1 MRLTFL
7 WSESAIAAAG
17 DGFAAIEATLLE
29 DVKDIAAHARSWF
42 VHSSPPD
49 GSFPT
54 YLCDGEETGEG
65 WTVTVRVARYEPAT
79 SSEGRQ
85 VMFARPIGPA
95 DEAVVERSHEVDVER
110 PVPRS

>member
-54 YLCDGEETGEG
+54 YLCDGEETEEG
-65 WTVTVRVARYEPAT
+65 WTVTVRVARYEPAVPPAYMREPGVVSVSPV
-79 SSEGRQ
+79 SSR
-85 VMFARPIGPA
+85 VLRP
-95 DEAVVERSHEVDVER
+95 ERICGQ
-110 PVPRS
+110 PP